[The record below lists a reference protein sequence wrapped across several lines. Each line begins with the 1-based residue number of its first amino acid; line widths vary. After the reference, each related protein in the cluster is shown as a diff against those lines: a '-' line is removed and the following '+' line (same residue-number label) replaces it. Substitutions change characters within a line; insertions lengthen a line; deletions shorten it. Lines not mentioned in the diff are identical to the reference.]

1 MCELSQEL
9 LNCGPNPDL
18 VNTCGAD
25 VFQYVSDV
33 AQCFCTLRS
42 KSLVKFNCEGLT
54 VKERVCK
61 SQYVTAAAERGGW
74 LVEQSE
80 YLLGPGL
87 CGLSGS
93 IPFFFFPLTVLYYAK
108 QAKLI
113 LGPNLWGQ
121 TKLHLV
127 L

>member
-54 VKERVCK
+54 VKERVCE
-61 SQYVTAAAERGGW
+61 SRYVTAAAERGGGW
-74 LVEQSE
+74 LNSQ

-93 IPFFFFPLTVLYYAK
+93 IPFFFPLTVLYYVK
-108 QAKLI
+108 
-113 LGPNLWGQ
+113 
-121 TKLHLV
+121 
-127 L
+127 